1 MADGDGN
8 FDIQFIFPDSGIT
21 GFEAGETSVYY
32 IIDTCNINVLSSLF
46 LVMPGLSKRLYGRYE

>member
-21 GFEAGETSVYY
+21 RFEADETSVYY

-46 LVMPGLSKRLYGRYE
+46 LVIPGLSKQLYGRVD